1 MSDSSNGLISIKSNH
16 TVPSTTDR
24 LEQLL
29 LDKGMNV
36 FARIDHAKG
45 AASIDKTLRATQL
58 IIFGNPMSG
67 TPLMQASQ
75 SAAIDLP
82 MKALVSEDS
91 DGQVWLTYNDPTY
104 IAKRH
109 SIEECDEVILN
120 IENALASIAQAV
132 AA

>member
-1 MSDSSNGLISIKSNH
+1 
-16 TVPSTTDR
+16 
-24 LEQLL
+24 
-29 LDKGMNV
+29 
-36 FARIDHAKG
+36 
-45 AASIDKTLRATQL
+45 
-58 IIFGNPMSG
+58 
-67 TPLMQASQ
+67 MQASQ

-91 DGQVWLTYNDPTY
+91 NGQVWLTYNDPTY

-109 SIEECDEVILN
+109 NIEGCDEVILN